1 MPASPPGQA
10 TFTSPDSLGGT
21 ATAVV
26 MWDPDTLA
34 LGDPFIVTTGQ
45 TQLNLQLICTGGIPV
60 YTWQLP
66 PGATLARA
74 DLAALLDAD
83 NTPLTHWDQLD
94 GVTFSAS

>member
-21 ATAVV
+21 ATAIVT
-26 MWDPDTLA
+26 WDPDTLQ
-34 LGDPFIVTTGQ
+34 LGETFIATTGQ
-45 TQLNLQLICTGGIPV
+45 TQLNLQLICAGGIPV

-66 PGATLARA
+66 PGASIDRA
-74 DLAALLDAD
+74 DLATLTDAD
-83 NTPLTHWDQLD
+83 SAPLTSWAQLD